1 MRFAALSALACL
13 LAAVVAQT
21 GTGPNPPTVSS
32 GFMVTAGQPATLT
45 WTPTTSGPVTLTLR
59 SGAASDLNKGTVIA
73 CKYLLDARD
82 FQLHA
87 SNNR

>member
-1 MRFAALSALACL
+1 MRLAPFSALAYL

-21 GTGPNPPTVSS
+21 STGPNPPTVSS

-59 SGAASDLNKGTVIA
+59 SGAASNLNQGTVIA
-73 CKYLLDARD
+73 CMYLLHARHS
-82 FQLHA
+82 QLHA
-87 SNNR
+87 SNHL